1 MMEGAQKG
9 AILMLMLGQ
18 EDAAKVIKFL
28 TPKEVQAL
36 GEAMAG
42 LKSVLQEQMENVVT
56 EFYDEVQGL
65 VTMPVNSD
73 EFIRT
78 VLTQALGDDKASSV
92 LSRILGRSN
101 DISGIESLKWMDAQ
115 SVSELA
121 SQEHPQIIATILV
134 HLERSHASEILNYF
148 PERLRNDVIL
158 RIATLEGIQP
168 VALRELNDVMTK
180 LLTSGGGGTAKTH
193 KGGTKAVAEIL
204 NFAPGEVESSV
215 IAHLK
220 NYSESMAQ
228 TVVDQMFVFEN
239 LANVDDRSLQTI
251 IREIAPDA
259 LLVALKGA
267 PVDLRTKFFKN
278 MSQRAAQSMRDDLE
292 TLGPVR
298 LSEVEEKQREILK
311 LARWLADEGKIT
323 INRGTEEAYV

>member
-1 MMEGAQKG
+1 MDGAQKS

-18 EDAAKVIKFL
+18 EDAAKIIKFL
-28 TPKEVQAL
+28 SPKEVQRL

-42 LKSVLQEQMENVVT
+42 LKSVLHEQMESVVH
-56 EFYDEVQGL
+56 ELHDQVQGL
-65 VTMPVNSD
+65 VTMPVDSD
-73 EFIRT
+73 DFIRT

-115 SVSELA
+115 SVAELA
-121 SQEHPQIIATILV
+121 AQEHPQIIATILV
-134 HLERSHASEILNYF
+134 HLDRSHASEILSNL

-158 RIATLEGIQP
+158 RIATLESIQP

-180 LLTSGGGGTAKTH
+180 LLTSGGGLAKSQ

-204 NFAPGEVESSV
+204 NFASGEMENSV
-215 IAHLK
+215 VSHLRA
-220 NYSESMAQ
+220 YSENMAQ

-239 LANVDDRSLQTI
+239 FLNIDDRNLQTI
-251 IREIAPDA
+251 IREIAPEV
-259 LLVALKGA
+259 LVVALKGTT
-267 PVDLRTKFFKN
+267 DELRTKFFRN
-278 MSQRAAQSMRDDLE
+278 MSQRAAQGLRDDLE

-298 LSEVEEKQREILK
+298 LADVEEKQREILK
-311 LARWLADEGKIT
+311 LTRKLADEGIIT
-323 INRGTEEAYV
+323 INRGIEETYV